1 MTELT
6 PNGPKPRVTFQC
18 KGLDQ
23 FQSAEGDRTDQF
35 SSIQL
40 KNAYF
45 ALNKRFKAILGYI
58 P

>member
-6 PNGPKPRVTFQC
+6 PNGPKPRETFQY

-23 FQSAEGDRTDQF
+23 FHSAEGGRTDEF
-35 SSIQL
+35 SSIYL

-45 ALNKRFKAILGYI
+45 ALNKRF
-58 P
+58 